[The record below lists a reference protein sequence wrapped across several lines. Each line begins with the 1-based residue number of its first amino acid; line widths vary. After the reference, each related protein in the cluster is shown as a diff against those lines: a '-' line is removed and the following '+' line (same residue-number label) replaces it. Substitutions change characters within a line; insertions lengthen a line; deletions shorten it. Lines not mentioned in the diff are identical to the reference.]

1 VKKVAKLLLIGL
13 LMFGLVFTA
22 VGCNKEAAPDKTA
35 DQSQQQAQDNA
46 KKPVLRV
53 GSETQYA
60 PFEMVENGE
69 YVGFDMDLIRAIGA
83 AEGYD
88 VKIESMGFKALI
100 PAVMADKID
109 CAVSA
114 MSITDERKQS
124 IDFSN
129 PYFQA
134 GLVIAVQEKTQG
146 ISSRDDLK
154 GKKLAAEKGTTGAA
168 ASEKIKELDPKTEVR
183 IFDTVGAA
191 FMELEKGSV
200 DAVIND
206 MPVTAY
212 YISKEGKGKVKMVG
226 DVFQADDQY
235 GIAIKKGNTKIL
247 NAINDGL
254 AKVKA
259 NGEYDKIYKKWF
271 GDQK

>member
-1 VKKVAKLLLIGL
+1 MKKVVKLLLVGM
-13 LMFGLVFTA
+13 LMLGLVFSA
-22 VGCNKEAAPDKTA
+22 VGCSKDKAKEDAKAP
-35 DQSQQQAQDNA
+35 QQTQEAA
-46 KKPVLRV
+46 KKPVLTV
-53 GSETQYA
+53 GSETAYA
-60 PFEMVENGE
+60 PFEYVENGE
-69 YVGFDMDLIRAIGA
+69 FVGFDMDLIRAIA
-83 AEGYD
+83 AAQGYD
-88 VKIESMGFKALI
+88 VKIESLGFKALI
-100 PAVMADKID
+100 PAVMTDKVD

-134 GLVIAVQEKTQG
+134 GLIIAVQEKTQG

-168 ASEKIKELDPKTEVR
+168 ASEDIKKLDPKTEVR

-206 MPVTAY
+206 MPVTAD
-212 YISKEGKGKVKMVG
+212 YISKAGKGKVKTVG
-226 DVFQADDQY
+226 QVFQADDQY
-235 GIAIKKGNTKIL
+235 GIAVKKGNAKIL
-247 NAINDGL
+247 TLINDGL
-254 AKVKA
+254 DKIKA

-271 GDQK
+271 GEQK